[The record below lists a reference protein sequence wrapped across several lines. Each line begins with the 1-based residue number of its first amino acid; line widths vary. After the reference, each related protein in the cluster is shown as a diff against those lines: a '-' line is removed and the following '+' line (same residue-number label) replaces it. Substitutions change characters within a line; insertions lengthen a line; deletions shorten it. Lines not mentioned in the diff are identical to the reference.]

1 VTRPS
6 KPASTTEP
14 PRNSSRSTSLSTS
27 GRLPHNLPLVLTQG
41 DPAGVG
47 PEITCAA
54 WERLRRDGPAFYVVG
69 DPSLYGDMA
78 QTIEGAHAARDVFA
92 SALPVIPRPLVEP
105 AQPGRPTQAN
115 AACVLA
121 SIDAA
126 IDAVV
131 DGGAAGM
138 VTNPIS
144 KHVLHRAGFD
154 APGHTEYIAR
164 RTLEGDMGDA
174 PVGPVMML
182 VGGGLRVALA
192 TIHTP
197 LRDVPDAL
205 SADTIVR
212 VARVVAAALKRDF
225 GVTEPRL
232 ALCGLNPHAGESGD
246 IGSEEI
252 DIINPAAG
260 VLRDQHGIDIGD
272 ARSADA
278 LFSPAARA
286 GYDAA
291 IAMYHD
297 QGLIPVKALDF
308 DGGVNVTLGLPV
320 VRTSPDH
327 GTAFDI
333 AGSGTA
339 RPDSLIAAIKLAA
352 VIAERR
358 AAS

>member
-1 VTRPS
+1 M
-6 KPASTTEP
+6 
-14 PRNSSRSTSLSTS
+14 SLKTS
-27 GRLPHNLPLVLTQG
+27 GSLAPPLPIVLTLG
-41 DPAGVG
+41 DPAGIG

-54 WERLRRDGPAFYVVG
+54 WEQLKDTGPAFYVVG
-69 DPSLYGDMA
+69 DPQLYGGAA
-78 QTIEGAHAARDVFA
+78 QTIEGAHAACDVFA
-92 SALPVIPRPLVEP
+92 RALPVVPRPLVEP
-105 AQPGRPTQAN
+105 AQPGQPSQAN

-121 SIDAA
+121 SLDAA
-126 IDAVV
+126 IDAVM
-131 DGGAAGM
+131 DGRASAM

-164 RTLEGDMGDA
+164 RTLEDVQGNDA
-174 PVGPVMML
+174 VGPVMML

-192 TIHTP
+192 TIHLP
-197 LRDVPDAL
+197 LRDVADAL
-205 SADTIVR
+205 SIDSLVR
-212 VARVVAAALKRDF
+212 VGRVVAAAVARDF
-225 GVTEPRL
+225 GVDNPRL
-232 ALCGLNPHAGESGD
+232 ALCGLNPHAGENGD
-246 IGSEEI
+246 IGGEDI
-252 DIINPAAG
+252 AIINPAAS
-260 VLRDQHGIDIGD
+260 VLRDRHGVDISD

-278 LFSPAARA
+278 LFSPAARS
-286 GYDAA
+286 GYDAV

-333 AGSGTA
+333 AGDGTA

-352 VIAERR
+352 DIAARR
-358 AAS
+358 VAVRTDGAAS